1 MKKLKIGIFSFTSCE
16 GCQIIMINAKELF
29 GKLFEIV
36 NLAHLPII
44 QEKNQEGPYDV
55 VFVEGAITFKKQVKV
70 LQDLRKQ
77 AKYLIA
83 FGTCAT
89 FGGVSAIRDLDRDF
103 RDKDIFKEF
112 NFLDTLNVR
121 SLDNHVKVDYHLRGC
136 PPTHDE
142 FIRVIESLRKKSFP
156 EEYEKAVCVECRKKG
171 NPCLLANG
179 QQCLG
184 PVTCGGCD
192 ALCTSKGIVCY
203 GCRGPVKKANMD
215 RLVRLFEKR
224 GLTARQIAEMFMIF
238 AGTSK
243 RYEKFVKKVWQK
255 Q

>member
-1 MKKLKIGIFSFTSCE
+1 MVEPKITSRTLQNGHPNAVYGVAFSPD
-16 GCQIIMINAKELF
+16 GRQ
-29 GKLFEIV
+29 
-36 NLAHLPII
+36 LA
-44 QEKNQEGPYDV
+44 
-55 VFVEGAITFKKQVKV
+55 
-70 LQDLRKQ
+70 
-77 AKYLIA
+77 
-83 FGTCAT
+83 
-89 FGGVSAIRDLDRDF
+89 SA
-103 RDKDIFKEF
+103 
-112 NFLDTLNVR
+112 

-156 EEYEKAVCVECRKKG
+156 EEYEKAVCVECREKG

-243 RYEKFVKKVWQK
+243 F
-255 Q
+255 